1 MVCKKIKN
9 FYNKYLDK
17 YINFFYIILISFIF
31 IIFDIYFDEFIV
43 SDNFKLHEFIER
55 IISFIFII
63 GFGYI
68 FYLLIKRIEKERKV
82 YYDLF
87 EEVNIAILIIK
98 KNKKNKNIIIG
109 FNNMSE
115 KTWGLERNDV
125 LGKEFQN
132 VFPGIKG
139 NNYKGNNNIL
149 KAIDKVYEKGISYY
163 IPVVNYIDDKYNK
176 WIENY
181 IFKLPTNEI
190 IIIYTDIT
198 KKKKIKEE
206 LERSNK
212 EKDLLLK
219 EVHHRVKNNLSIIS
233 GLFSLQTSNTN
244 DEKLKTILRDTQN
257 RIMSMALIH
266 EKIYRSEQLD
276 SINFEDHIKS
286 LITRLYETL
295 RRPGLIIDFNLNI
308 EKNVILNINQA
319 VPVTLILNELITNA
333 LEHAFVD
340 KKEGKIIINF
350 YRDNGNYIMIVEDNG
365 IGFPKNIDLNNTKT
379 LGLKLVTSL
388 ARQLQDDMEVT
399 NGKGTKFKIIFPVWE
414 KTKYDV

>member
-1 MVCKKIKN
+1 MVCKKIRN

-31 IIFDIYFDEFIV
+31 IVFDIYFDEFII

-63 GFGYI
+63 GSGYI
-68 FYLLIKRIEKERKV
+68 FHLLIKRIEKERKI

-125 LGKEFQN
+125 LGKEFEN
-132 VFPGIKG
+132 VFPGIKE
-139 NNYKGNNNIL
+139 NNYKGDNDIL

-176 WIENY
+176 LIENY

-244 DEKLKTILRDTQN
+244 NEKLKTILRDIQN

-333 LEHAFVD
+333 LKHAFVD

>member
-1 MVCKKIKN
+1 
-9 FYNKYLDK
+9 
-17 YINFFYIILISFIF
+17 
-31 IIFDIYFDEFIV
+31 
-43 SDNFKLHEFIER
+43 
-55 IISFIFII
+55 
-63 GFGYI
+63 
-68 FYLLIKRIEKERKV
+68 
-82 YYDLF
+82 
-87 EEVNIAILIIK
+87 
-98 KNKKNKNIIIG
+98 
-109 FNNMSE
+109 
-115 KTWGLERNDV
+115 
-125 LGKEFQN
+125 
-132 VFPGIKG
+132 
-139 NNYKGNNNIL
+139 
-149 KAIDKVYEKGISYY
+149 
-163 IPVVNYIDDKYNK
+163 
-176 WIENY
+176 
-181 IFKLPTNEI
+181 
-190 IIIYTDIT
+190 
-198 KKKKIKEE
+198 
-206 LERSNK
+206 
-212 EKDLLLK
+212 
-219 EVHHRVKNNLSIIS
+219 
-233 GLFSLQTSNTN
+233 
-244 DEKLKTILRDTQN
+244 
-257 RIMSMALIH
+257 MSMALIH